1 MYATLADVADMATTD
16 LSDSESVRVDGLIR
30 RAERSLAALLLG
42 SGLSVE
48 GLAVFDEKA
57 VVDVVVDA
65 VLRRMDNPSG
75 YASET
80 DGDYSY
86 RYEKGTDGF
95 WWPADWRA
103 LFGLVPMST
112 NRAATIP
119 VGISC
124 GWRGW
129 AG

>member
-1 MYATLADVADMATTD
+1 MYATFADVADMATTD
-16 LSDSESVRVDGLIR
+16 LSDADSVRVEGLIR
-30 RAERSLAALLLG
+30 RAERSLAALILG
-42 SGLSVE
+42 SGVSSD
-48 GLAVFDEKA
+48 GLTAFDHQA

-65 VLRRMDNPSG
+65 VLRRLDNPSG
-75 YASET
+75 YVSET

-86 RYEKGTDGF
+86 RFEKGTDGF

-103 LFGLVPMST
+103 LFGLVPTST
-112 NRAATIP
+112 KRAATIP
-119 VGISC
+119 VGLTC

>member
-1 MYATLADVADMATTD
+1 MYATFADVADMATTD

>member
-1 MYATLADVADMATTD
+1 MYATFDDVADMATTD

>member
-1 MYATLADVADMATTD
+1 MYATFADVADMATTD

-30 RAERSLAALLLG
+30 RAERALAALLLG

>member
-1 MYATLADVADMATTD
+1 MYASFEDVADMATTD
-16 LSDSESVRVDGLIR
+16 LSDADSVRVEGLIR

-119 VGISC
+119 VGISG